1 MPESTRKP
9 REEDAAAY
17 RCALGQFPT
26 GVCIVSS
33 PGCVEHPAPFAITV
47 SSFVSVSLEPRLI
60 SWCIQHGSSSYSLWM
75 ASQNFSVSVLAAD
88 QAALCE
94 HYARKGRHAIADDDR
109 FQTTLAG
116 NPAVRDA
123 CATFD
128 ARNVATHEA
137 GDHTIIVAEVVDFDA
152 APDRPALI
160 YHQGVTRAST

>member
-33 PGCVEHPAPFAITV
+33 RGCVEHSNPFAITV

-60 SWCIQHGSSSYSLWM
+60 SWCIQHRSTSYSLWM
-75 ASQNFSVSVLAAD
+75 ASRDFSVSVLAAD

-94 HYARKGRHAIADDDR
+94 DYARKGQHAIADDDR
-109 FQTTLAG
+109 FETTVSG

-128 ARNVATHEA
+128 ARTVATHDA
-137 GDHTIIVAEVVDFDA
+137 GDHTIIVAEVVDFA
-152 APDRPALI
+152 ATPDRPALI
-160 YHQGVTRAST
+160 YHQGATRAST